1 MRRSHALALG
11 VAVAAFAASG
21 RVHANPVNAEK
32 MRGDADEPGWLAS
45 LDARFA
51 LARGN
56 VDRLDLGYGGLL
68 QYQTMYPDG
77 VGFRGRPPPAGV
89 EPFFRD
95 RYLLLTDGAFTR
107 VSDDNVTNRGF
118 AHARYTRMFIPRLGL
133 DVFVQEQFNEF
144 TRLKARIVGG
154 GGARADVIHRRLVQS
169 WLGSGYMAEYELND
183 TVVGDPHPA
192 RVVNHRWTSYGVL
205 QVELLAETLVFR
217 NTAYAQPRFD
227 DFTDVRV
234 LDNAQIEA
242 RLADG
247 AFAFGI
253 DFGVQFDSR
262 PPQEVV
268 RTDLSLGSYLR
279 LRVNR

>member
-1 MRRSHALALG
+1 MRRLHALALG
-11 VAVAAFAASG
+11 LCAAWSVSGSAA
-21 RVHANPVNAEK
+21 ANPVNAEK
-32 MRGDADEPGWLAS
+32 MRGDADAAGWLAS
-45 LDARFA
+45 LDASFS

-56 VDRLDLGYGGLL
+56 VERLNLGYGGLL
-68 QYQTMYPDG
+68 QYQTVHPEG
-77 VGFRGRPPPAGV
+77 VGFRGRPAPAGAD
-89 EPFFRD
+89 PFFKN
-95 RYLLLTDGAFTR
+95 RYLLLTDGAYTR
-107 VSDDNVTNRGF
+107 LSGSNVINRGF

-133 DVFVQEQFNEF
+133 DAFIQEQFNEF

-154 GGARADVIHRRLVQS
+154 AGARVDAIHRGHIQS
-169 WLGSGYMAEYELND
+169 WLGSGYMVEYELNE
-183 TVVGDPHPA
+183 TVDGDPHPA
-192 RVVNHRWTSYGVL
+192 RVVNHRWANYGVF
-205 QVELLAETLVFR
+205 QVELLQETLVFR

-227 DFTDVRV
+227 DFTDIRV

-262 PPQEVV
+262 PPRQVL

>member
-1 MRRSHALALG
+1 MRRSHALASG
-11 VAVAAFAASG
+11 VGLAALVASG
-21 RVHANPVNAEK
+21 PAHANPVNAEK
-32 MRGDADEPGWLAS
+32 MRGDADEPGWMAS
-45 LDARFA
+45 LDANFA

-56 VDRLDLGYGGLL
+56 VNRLDLGYGGLL
-68 QYQTMYPDG
+68 QYQTMFPAG
-77 VGFRGRPPPAGV
+77 VGFRGKPPPPGADS
-89 EPFFRD
+89 FFKN
-95 RYLLLTDGAFTR
+95 RYVLLTDGAFTR
-107 VSDDNVTNRGF
+107 VSGNDVINRGF

-144 TRLKARIVGG
+144 TRLRARIVGG
-154 GGARADVIHRRLVQS
+154 GGARVDMVHRKVTQS

-183 TVVGDPHPA
+183 TVAGDPHPA
-192 RVVNHRWTSYGVL
+192 RVVNHRWTSYAVL
-205 QVELLAETLVFR
+205 QIELLAETLVFR
-217 NTAYAQPRFD
+217 NTAYAQPRLD

-234 LDNAQIEA
+234 LENAQIEA